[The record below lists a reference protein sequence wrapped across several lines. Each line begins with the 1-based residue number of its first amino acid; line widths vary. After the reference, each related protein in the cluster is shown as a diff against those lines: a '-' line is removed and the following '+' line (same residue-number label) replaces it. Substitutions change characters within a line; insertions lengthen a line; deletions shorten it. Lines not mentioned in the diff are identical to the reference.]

1 MTRIKICGLRRI
13 EDIHIVNEYLP
24 DYIGFVFAK
33 GKRTI
38 TWKEAAK
45 LKEKLDTRIQAAG
58 VYVNAPIYDIL
69 IAAQER
75 IIDIIQLHGE
85 ENEEYILQLK
95 EQTNLPIIKA
105 IRVKSKEEIEKSQH
119 IDSDYLLLDSY
130 DKYQYGGS
138 GKTFDYRLIPHLEK
152 PFFLAGGLGKD
163 NIEYAIKDVKPFAVD
178 ISSHVEVDGYKD
190 REKVRELIETVRHI
204 SDQ

>member
-1 MTRIKICGLRRI
+1 MTKIKICGLRRI

-33 GKRTI
+33 GKRTV

-45 LKEKLDTRIQAAG
+45 LKEKLNTRIQAVG
-58 VYVNAPIYDIL
+58 VYVNASINDIL

-75 IIDIIQLHGE
+75 TIDMIQLHGE
-85 ENEEYILQLK
+85 EDEEYILQLK

-105 IRVKSKEEIEKSQH
+105 IRVKSKEEIEKNQH
-119 IDSDYLLLDSY
+119 IISDYLLLDSY
-130 DKYQYGGS
+130 DKHQYGGS
-138 GKTFDYRLIPHLEK
+138 GKTFNYRLIPYLDK
-152 PFFLAGGLGKD
+152 TFFLAGGLGKD
-163 NIEYAIKDVKPFAVD
+163 NIEHAIKEVQPFAVD

-190 REKVRELIETVRHI
+190 RVKVREIIEIVRRI
-204 SDQ
+204 SE